1 MFYIKTSNA
10 WESCIHSF
18 TGVQKPL
25 AAKHTQ
31 ASRVKVPLKQAKSTF
46 PKVKTILI
54 TSYHAGFLINVM
66 VTTPVEK
73 YITLLFLFN
82 WAETDI

>member
-1 MFYIKTSNA
+1 M
-10 WESCIHSF
+10 
-18 TGVQKPL
+18 L
-25 AAKHTQ
+25 
-31 ASRVKVPLKQAKSTF
+31 
-46 PKVKTILI
+46 
-54 TSYHAGFLINVM
+54 GFLINVM